1 MKKFTITYA
10 LLLVASLEL
19 SSSFILNKYANL
31 KNHIAHL
38 ALCDLPTPIKRLT
51 NLEKAINYAP
61 IYLKGDDL
69 TGKISRD
76 KRLYGGNK
84 VRKLEWLLADAL
96 QKGAHTI
103 ITYGCAGS
111 NHALATATYAQT
123 LGLKAILMLKPQPNS
138 HVVRQNLMRDLHV
151 GAEIRYFMDNDSR
164 ELATKELLANDPGIY
179 FIPTGGSN
187 ELGAIGY
194 VDAIFELCTQIQNQV
209 LPKPDLIYVPM
220 GSFGTVNGLLLGLA
234 LSKLDTKIIAVA
246 VEPETI
252 PGFYVQQIKDL
263 FALANQLLHSKDQNI
278 NLVDFPAQFI
288 AINNKF
294 SSPYYGAWTSQ
305 DQTTINLLQNL
316 EKIKLEGTYSSKPF
330 SAFLDDVQKQ
340 NITNKTVLIWNTY
353 CDLDSNNQINKINY
367 SKLPASMYYYF
378 NQK

>member
-1 MKKFTITYA
+1 MKKFAITYA

-38 ALCDLPTPIKRLT
+38 NLCDLPTPITRLT

-61 IYLKGDDL
+61 IYLKRDDL
-69 TGKISRD
+69 TGKSTNN

-84 VRKLEWLLADAL
+84 VRKLEWLLADAI
-96 QKGAHTI
+96 QKGAHTVV
-103 ITYGCAGS
+103 TYGCAGS

-123 LGLKAILMLKPQPNS
+123 LGLKAILMLKPQPIS
-138 HVVRQNLMRDLHV
+138 HVVRQNLMNDLHV

-164 ELATKELLANDPGIY
+164 ELATKELLANDPEIY

-187 ELGAIGY
+187 ELGTIGY

-220 GSFGTVNGLLLGLA
+220 GSVGTVTGLLLGLA
-234 LSKLDTKIIAVA
+234 LSKLDTKIIALA

-278 NLVDFPAQFI
+278 NLVDFPAQFL

-294 SSPYYGAWTSQ
+294 SSPYYGAWTSK